1 MKTLLFNTVVLML
14 ISVASA
20 QAGSLSKGQWTAGS
34 CGSKPEAPNIDGSN
48 IEAYNLSVVAVN
60 DWQQQSRTY
69 FECMI
74 NEANIDN
81 KLISETVN
89 KDQDSYREKVDKI
102 ITEINA
108 MGDALKQK

>member
-1 MKTLLFNTVVLML
+1 MKTLLFITMVLML
-14 ISVASA
+14 ISVVPAH
-20 QAGSLSKGQWTAGS
+20 AGSLSKGQWTAGS

-48 IEAYNLSVVAVN
+48 IEAYNLSVTAIN
-60 DWQQQSRTY
+60 DWQQQSKTY
-69 FECMI
+69 FECMVK
-74 NEANIDN
+74 EANTDN
-81 KLISETVN
+81 QLISDTVN